1 MLTSEEEEA
10 DVEKEVNFTSHLIR
24 FGVEPTLLIRT
35 NKICQ
40 LWQNSDWI
48 FQPPEGYSA
57 PLSLNT
63 GNIALML
70 ELARLTKVEKN
81 ENTPNGYPDL
91 VISTLQE
98 AIRINLSNKYRSKS
112 KPKYD
117 WPQRPSLKLAIKLLK
132 QNRAGSSQVNSI
144 SMPSSTRSRS
154 SSSASSCASGQ
165 SSLTFESSNSDEPQ
179 DESSSAAQ
187 VHFQSFQSSFQDSLL
202 ESGVS
207 RRKQKK
213 ILDHLKAVG
222 DLLDEES

>member
-1 MLTSEEEEA
+1 MLNPEEEA
-10 DVEKEVNFTSHLIR
+10 VEKEVNFTSDLIR

-40 LWQNSDWI
+40 LWQNSDWV

-70 ELARLTKVEKN
+70 ELARLTKVGKN
-81 ENTPNGYPDL
+81 ENMPKGYPDL
-91 VISTLQE
+91 VMSTLQE
-98 AIRINLSNKYRSKS
+98 AIRITFSSRKDSRLGL
-112 KPKYD
+112 KYD
-117 WPQRPSLKLAIKLLK
+117 WPQRPSLELAIQLLK
-132 QNRAGSSQVNSI
+132 QHRAGSSQVNSI
-144 SMPSSTRSRS
+144 SKSSSTRSRS
-154 SSSASSCASGQ
+154 ASSTSSCSSGQ
-165 SSLTFESSNSDEPQ
+165 SSLTSESSNSDEPQ
-179 DESSSAAQ
+179 DESLSVAQ
-187 VHFQSFQSSFQDSLL
+187 IHFQSFQSSFQDSLL

-222 DLLDEES
+222 ELLDEES